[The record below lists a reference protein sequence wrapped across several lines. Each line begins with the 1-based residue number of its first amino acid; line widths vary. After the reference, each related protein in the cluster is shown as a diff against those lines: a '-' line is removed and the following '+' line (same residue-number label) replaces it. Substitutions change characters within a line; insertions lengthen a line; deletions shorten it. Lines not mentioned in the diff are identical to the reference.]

1 MSVKIDSDFA
11 SFIGNKVFKEAS
23 VETKTVSA
31 RPKNVGKPQ
40 FIDAPAGIEQGTRE
54 IYVIAG
60 WEVRIVKN
68 CDLGLENAA
77 RGAGHVF
84 FTIHS
89 LSEI

>member
-11 SFIGNKVFKEAS
+11 SFIRNNVFKEAS
-23 VETKTVSA
+23 VEAKTVST

-68 CDLGLENAA
+68 CDLGIENAA
-77 RGAGHVF
+77 R
-84 FTIHS
+84 
-89 LSEI
+89 